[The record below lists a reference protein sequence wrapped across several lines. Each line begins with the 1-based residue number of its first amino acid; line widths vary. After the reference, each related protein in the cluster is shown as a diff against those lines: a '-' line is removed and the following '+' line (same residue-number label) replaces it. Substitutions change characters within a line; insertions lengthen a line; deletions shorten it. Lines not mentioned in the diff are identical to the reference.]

1 MILESVY
8 DYLSDAAPV
17 LFFKL
22 DAEGSILSMN
32 HYARQVCGELSPGM
46 KFQDLILDYNSIFD
60 LKGLSDTQSGGQMF
74 NINTQSGYPQSYM
87 FLFKTVGKEILSF
100 GHLDIKDMDMMRT
113 EFLSLNQELGN
124 LSRQLHKKNAEL
136 QYALDHVKTLQ
147 GIIPICMH
155 CHKIRN
161 DKQVWDQLEAYLE
174 KHTEANFSHGIC
186 QECAKKYYPDMDIYD
201 ENET

>member
-1 MILESVY
+1 MILECVY

-17 LFFKL
+17 LFLKL
-22 DAEGSILSMN
+22 DTEGTVLSMN

-46 KFQDLILDYNSIFD
+46 KFQDLILDFNSIFD
-60 LKGLSDTQSGGQMF
+60 LKNLSDTQSGEQMF
-74 NINTQSGYPQSYM
+74 NINTLSGYPQSYL
-87 FLFKTVGKEILSF
+87 FLFKTIGEEILSF
-100 GHLDIKDMDMMRT
+100 GHLDMNDIGMMRT

-161 DKQVWDQLEAYLE
+161 DKQVWDRLEAYLTR
-174 KHTEANFSHGIC
+174 HTSAELSHSIC
-186 QECAKKYYPDMDIYD
+186 PECAVKYYPDMDIYGK
-201 ENET
+201 NET

>member
-8 DYLSDAAPV
+8 DYISNAAPV

-22 DAEGSILSMN
+22 DTGGSVLSMN

-46 KFQDLILDYNSIFD
+46 RFQDLILDFNSIFD
-60 LKGLSDTQSGGQMF
+60 LKDLSDTTSGERQF
-74 NINTQSGYPQSYM
+74 SINTLSGYPQSYL
-87 FLFKTVGKEILSF
+87 FLFKPVGMEILSF
-100 GHLDIKDMDMMRT
+100 GHLDIKDIDIMRT

-147 GIIPICMH
+147 GILPICMH

-161 DKQVWDQLEAYLE
+161 DKQVWDRLEAYIT
-174 KHTEANFSHGIC
+174 KHTAAELSHGIC
-186 QECAKKYYPDMDIYD
+186 PECAAKYYPDFDL
-201 ENET
+201 

>member
-1 MILESVY
+1 MILECVY

-22 DAEGSILSMN
+22 DAQGRILSMN
-32 HYARQVCGELSPGM
+32 HYALQVCGEPSPGM
-46 KFQDLILDYNSIFD
+46 KFQDIILDLKSIFD
-60 LKGLSDTQSGGQMF
+60 LKDLSNNQSGGQMF
-74 NINTQSGYPQSYM
+74 NINTLSGNPQSYL

-100 GHLDIKDMDMMRT
+100 GHLDIKDVDMIHK
-113 EFLSLNQELGN
+113 EFISLNQELGN

-161 DKQVWDQLEAYLE
+161 DKQVWDRLETYLS
-174 KHTEANFSHGIC
+174 KHTEATLSHSIC
-186 QECAKKYYPDMDIYD
+186 RECAEEHYPDLDIYD
-201 ENET
+201 E